1 MDLHGVRAEIVRL
14 LWTGSHVGLLHAI
27 PACELVGDAVC
38 ARCAARV
45 EVRAV
50 CLLTA
55 FRNCLFARGSLAGLR
70 APAAMCGA
78 WTVALLVLGA
88 AVLFFSFEL
97 NKRKAGFA

>member
-1 MDLHGVRAEIVRL
+1 MDLHGVRAEVVRL
-14 LWTGSHVGLLHAI
+14 LRAGAHVGLLHAV
-27 PACELVGDAVC
+27 PARELVGDAVC

-50 CLLTA
+50 GLLTA
-55 FRNCLFARGSLAGLR
+55 LRNCLFARGALAGLR

-88 AVLFFSFEL
+88 AVLFFSFEF
-97 NKRKAGFA
+97 NKRKVGFA